1 MEVPKLGVESELQL
15 LAYTTDAATPDPN
28 LMCNLHHSSQQHRIL
43 HPLNGAASSWI
54 LVRFISAA
62 PQQEL
67 QKPPRSEPPHCA
79 GSRGLTRGTE

>member
-43 HPLNGAASSWI
+43 HPLNGARVRTRI
-54 LVRFISAA
+54 LMDTSQVHFR
-62 PQQEL
+62 
-67 QKPPRSEPPHCA
+67 CA
-79 GSRGLTRGTE
+79 TAGTPETTQV